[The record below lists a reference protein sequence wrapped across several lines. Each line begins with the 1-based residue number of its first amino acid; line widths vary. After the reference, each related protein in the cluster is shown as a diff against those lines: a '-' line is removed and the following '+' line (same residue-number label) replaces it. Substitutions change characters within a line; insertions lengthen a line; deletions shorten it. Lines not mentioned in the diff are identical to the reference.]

1 MNRSQT
7 HSATLKLNKTLV
19 FLLLLFLFI
28 AMKALSAMEFQKQAL
43 QLHSP
48 EQSSQ
53 TDIRI
58 SASMV
63 TDTNKHT
70 GNQSY
75 EIKN

>member
-1 MNRSQT
+1 MLAA
-7 HSATLKLNKTLV
+7 ATPTDAIIIREAI
-19 FLLLLFLFI
+19 LLLFLFI